1 MSMEYTVLRLLMSR
15 PLPVFELRRKLS
27 PLRALDAIPRVSLP
41 ALLEDLEKRELIRLQ
56 TSVSRA
62 GTQGVYELTDAG
74 CDELASWMSE
84 DRDPS
89 GESAVMFDSSHER
102 AGLEWVQQHLG
113 ELDDEIAT
121 WQSSVADRIAH
132 SRLARLAD
140 ERRLRALQQRSA
152 FVRDAIDE
160 PGSERLPRVL
170 VAADS
175 VAWRARSR
183 HLLDSAGYEVQVAE
197 HVGHAWELLQS
208 RHFDALLLD
217 AGDGMLDAFQL
228 LDAARASDTLADLP
242 IVISGVWDDPIERDA
257 ALAAGADAYVG
268 NCDRETGRLLI
279 EAIDRLV
286 GREVTRE
293 R

>member
-1 MSMEYTVLRLLMSR
+1 MECTILRLLMSR

-56 TSVSRA
+56 TSVSRRGA
-62 GTQGVYELTDAG
+62 QGVYELTDAG
-74 CDELASWMSE
+74 RDELAAWMSE

-89 GESAVMFDSSHER
+89 SERAPLLDSSHER
-102 AGLEWVQQHLG
+102 AGLEWIQQHLG

-197 HVGHAWELLQS
+197 NARHAWELLQS

-217 AGDGMLDAFQL
+217 AGDGMLDSFQL
-228 LDAARASDTLADLP
+228 LDAARASDTLSDLP
-242 IVISGVWDDPIERDA
+242 IVVSCVWDDPIERDA
-257 ALAAGADAYVG
+257 ALTAGADAYVG